1 MASAGLY
8 HLLYEPLICGQG
20 NHVSRFCFCLSLVF
34 VTGVVIRGE
43 LELCL
48 FRVEKTSFH
57 GETLV
62 AVVDRRMDSHGRER
76 RLYNQNPYFDEI
88 HAANNVYLGN
98 VSVYILD

>member
-34 VTGVVIRGE
+34 VMGVVIMGE

-57 GETLV
+57 GEWLQRWIGEWIPDLSATL
-62 AVVDRRMDSHGRER
+62 
-76 RLYNQNPYFDEI
+76 I
-88 HAANNVYLGN
+88 
-98 VSVYILD
+98 